1 MHISAVGAVLLV
13 TVMLEVLDR
22 AWSSRQIIWTPWALV
37 TGDKPVYYSRTS
49 SAEGGSRV
57 K

>member
-1 MHISAVGAVLLV
+1 MQVSAVGAVLLV
-13 TVMLEVLDR
+13 MVMLEVLDR
-22 AWSSRQIIWTPWALV
+22 AWSRRQIIWTPWALV
-37 TGDKPVYYSRTS
+37 TGDKPVYYSGTS